1 MSVNYLSPVSD
12 SLIDDVEFLHNQSI
26 GKCIKI
32 HSYKDGFPDLSHAK
46 LALIGVQEGRL
57 AINND
62 ATGEGLDLIRTE
74 FYQLYQGNWTNS
86 IVDLGNITQGD
97 EVSDTYFALSEVL
110 RYLLKRN
117 IIPIIIGGE
126 HDLTYANYRAY
137 DTLEQTVN
145 LAVVDNKFDLGTIA
159 GEINS
164 QSYLSKII
172 MEKPNNLF
180 NYSNIGYQSY
190 FVPQDEIDLLDSMYF
205 DSIRLGEAKK
215 IENVEPL
222 LRDADMVSID
232 LSSVRQA
239 EAPANQNATPNG
251 FYGDEICA
259 VSRYAGISDK
269 VSSFGIY
276 EYNPIFDKCNQT
288 AQLVAQMI
296 WYFIEGVNFRANDYP
311 FGLKENYQKYIVPID
326 EEDLIF
332 FKSIK
337 SGRWWFE
344 INSHGNNNIK
354 RKSLIPCT
362 HQDYVNATNQ
372 EIPDRWHK
380 TIRKIN

>member
-1 MSVNYLSPVSD
+1 
-12 SLIDDVEFLHNQSI
+12 
-26 GKCIKI
+26 
-32 HSYKDGFPDLSHAK
+32 
-46 LALIGVQEGRL
+46 VQEGRL
-57 AINND
+57 AVHNES
-62 ATGEGLDLIRTE
+62 TGDGLDIIRKE
-74 FYQLYQGNWTNS
+74 LYQLYQGNWTNS
-86 IVDLGNITQGD
+86 VADLGNLTQGAT
-97 EVSDTYFALSEVL
+97 VSDTYFALTEVL

-137 DTLEQTVN
+137 DSLEQTVN
-145 LAVVDNKFDLGTIA
+145 LAVVDSKFDLGTISA
-159 GEINS
+159 KMNS
-164 QSYLSKII
+164 QSFLSKII

-190 FVPQDEIDLLDSMYF
+190 LVPQDEIDLLDSMYF
-205 DSIRLGEAKK
+205 DCIRLGEAKK

-222 LRDADMVSID
+222 LRDADLVSID
-232 LSSVRQA
+232 LSAVRQS
-239 EAPANQNATPNG
+239 EAPANQNASPNG

-259 VSRYAGISDK
+259 VARYAGISDK

-276 EYNPIFDKCNQT
+276 EYNPLLDRNNQT

-296 WYFIEGVNFRANDYP
+296 WYFIEGVNFRAHDYP
-311 FGLKENYQKYIVPID
+311 FGSKENYQKYIVPIEND
-326 EEDLIF
+326 DLIF

-344 INSHGNNNIK
+344 INIQGNNNIK

-362 HQDYVNATNQ
+362 YQDYVNASNQ
-372 EIPDRWHK
+372 EIPDRWYK
-380 TIRKIN
+380 TIRKLI

>member
-1 MSVNYLSPVSD
+1 MVVDYLSPVSD
-12 SLIDDVEFLHNQSI
+12 SLCDEIKHLHSQSI
-26 GKCIKI
+26 GKSIKI
-32 HSYKDGFPDLSHAK
+32 HSVKNGLPDLNHAK
-46 LALIGVQEGRL
+46 LAIIGVQEGRL
-57 AINND
+57 AVNNET
-62 ATGEGLDLIRTE
+62 TGEGLDIIRKE
-74 FYQLYQGNWTNS
+74 FYQLYQGNWTS
-86 IVDLGNITQGD
+86 SVVDLGNINQGA
-97 EVSDTYFALSEVL
+97 EVSDTYFALIEVL
-110 RYLLKRN
+110 RFLLKRN

-137 DTLEQTVN
+137 DLLEQMVN
-145 LAVVDNKFDLGTIA
+145 LAVVDHKFDLGVIS

-172 MEKPNNLF
+172 MEQPNNLF

-222 LRDADMVSID
+222 LRDADIVSID
-232 LSSVRQA
+232 LSVVRQSD
-239 EAPANQNATPNG
+239 APANQNATPNG

-259 VSRYAGISDK
+259 VARYAGISDK
-269 VSSFGIY
+269 VTSFGIY
-276 EYNPIFDKCNQT
+276 EYNPIFDRNNQT
-288 AQLVAQMI
+288 AQLIAQMI

-311 FGLKENYQKYIVPID
+311 FGLKENYQKYIVPVED
-326 EEDLIF
+326 EDLIF

-344 INSHGNNNIK
+344 ININENNNIK

-362 HQDYVNATNQ
+362 YQEYVNATNQ
-372 EIPDRWHK
+372 EIPERWYK
-380 TIRKIN
+380 TIRKII